1 MCSCMAKAIWQGTVI
16 AESDRVIHL
25 EGKQYFPHT
34 SAKPNYFIESDRH
47 SVCPIK
53 GTANYYHVEV
63 NGNRN
68 QDAAYYFPNPNPR
81 VKSIQNFIGFNDE
94 IEIEE

>member
-1 MCSCMAKAIWQGTVI
+1 MAKAIWNGAVI
-16 AESDRVIHL
+16 AESDRVMHV
-25 EGKQYFPHT
+25 EGKQYFPHHAVK
-34 SAKPNYFIESDRH
+34 SNYFVESERH

-63 NGNRN
+63 NGKRN
-68 QDAAYYFPNPNPR
+68 ADAAYYFPNPNPR

-94 IEIEE
+94 VEIAE

>member
-1 MCSCMAKAIWQGTVI
+1 MAKAIWKGTVI
-16 AESDRVIHL
+16 AESDKIIHM

-34 SAKPNYFIESDRH
+34 AVKPNYFIESERH

-63 NGNRN
+63 NGHR
-68 QDAAYYFPNPNPR
+68 QSDAAYYFPNPNPR
-81 VKSIQNFIGFNDE
+81 VKVIQNYISFGDDID
-94 IEIEE
+94 IEE

>member
-1 MCSCMAKAIWQGTVI
+1 MVKAVWKGIVI
-16 AESDRVIHL
+16 AESDRVIRMD
-25 EGKQYFPHT
+25 GKQYFPHT
-34 SAKPNYFIESDRH
+34 AVKHSYFIESDRH

-63 NGNRN
+63 NGQR
-68 QDAAYYFPNPNPR
+68 QADAAHYFPNPNPR
-81 VKSIQNFIGFNDE
+81 VKVIQNYISFNDE